1 MSRSQDCL
9 SLGDPPALEAGED
22 PVAVGVEDHLEADG
36 APGGDHGPG
45 GGTVAV
51 PGKDHRL
58 EARHLI
64 NLRRQ
69 RKTVPCW
76 R

>member
-1 MSRSQDCL
+1 MCQSQDLRSVFL
-9 SLGDPPALEAGED
+9 SDPPALEAGED

-58 EARHLI
+58 EACHLI

-69 RKTVPCW
+69 RKMAP
-76 R
+76 